1 MTMLKPALLCS
12 LALAAGNALACYTVY
27 DRGNAV
33 VYHAQTPPVDMSL
46 PIHQTLPAVFP
57 GGHLVF
63 DTSLDCP
70 REQAAAARLPVR
82 SGASPLLTDRSTA
95 EALRL
100 PHSQVAGN
108 VVLVPAQAAAR
119 ADLPTFSVVPA
130 DTAYARAPAVPDTR
144 AMGAGPAPGT
154 VITEMHNP
162 PLTAEQRGKEVR
174 VRH

>member
-1 MTMLKPALLCS
+1 MLKPALLCT

-27 DRGNAV
+27 DRSNAV

-63 DTSLDCP
+63 DNSLDCP

-82 SGASPLLTDRSTA
+82 SVAGASPLLTDRSTA
-95 EALRL
+95 QAMRL
-100 PHSQVAGN
+100 PHTQVAGN
-108 VVLVPAQAAAR
+108 VVLVPAQAAAG
-119 ADLPTFSVVPA
+119 ADLPTFSIVPA
-130 DTAYARAPAVPDTR
+130 DTAYARGPAAPDTR

-162 PLTAEQRGKEVR
+162 PITGVQRGKDLSIR
-174 VRH
+174 R

>member
-1 MTMLKPALLCS
+1 MFKPALLCS

-27 DRGNAV
+27 DRSNAV

-63 DTSLDCP
+63 DNSLDCP
-70 REQAAAARLPVR
+70 REQAAAMRLPVR
-82 SGASPLLTDRSTA
+82 PVAGASPLLTDRGTA
-95 EALRL
+95 EAMRL

-108 VVLVPAQAAAR
+108 VVLVPAQAVAR
-119 ADLPTFSVVPA
+119 VDLPTFSVVPA
-130 DTAYARAPAVPDTR
+130 DPAYARAPTAPDTR
-144 AMGAGPAPGT
+144 AMGAGPARGT

-162 PLTAEQRGKEVR
+162 PITGVQRGKDLAIR
-174 VRH
+174 R